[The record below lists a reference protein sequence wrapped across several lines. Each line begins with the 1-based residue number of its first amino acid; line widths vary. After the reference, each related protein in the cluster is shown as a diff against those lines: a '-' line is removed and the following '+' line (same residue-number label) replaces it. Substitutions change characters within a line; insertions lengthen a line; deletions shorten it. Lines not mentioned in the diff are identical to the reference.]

1 MLLFTNI
8 FLHVVCLDVRVA
20 DQLLLFIVVILLK
33 YDAIIRPL
41 LFQDVM
47 VELYKRNVWKDA
59 KTVNV
64 ITTALFSKVTKVS
77 VEFCCCIDDLQQKCT
92 SMPTIYEVIKFSRQ
106 NFPCRCRSLLR
117 L

>member
-1 MLLFTNI
+1 MLLLTKT
-8 FLHVVCLDVRVA
+8 FLHVACLDVA
-20 DQLLLFIVVILLK
+20 DQLLLFMVVILLK
-33 YDAIIRPL
+33 YDAMAWSL

-77 VEFCCCIDDLQQKCT
+77 VEFCCCYLDDRQLKLN
-92 SMPTIYEVIKFSRQ
+92 SMPTIT
-106 NFPCRCRSLLR
+106 L
-117 L
+117 